1 MIIPAGVMKII
12 GFKSNANS
20 ETVPLPTE
28 GFNIV
33 KVQLDNGQII
43 EINIFSNDKIYS
55 NSLKDFLI
63 SKTNSVIKE
72 SEINLGSLDI
82 ITDEHERFK
91 HLIDAKIIDISNEKP
106 GLTNKKYEQLA
117 AAAVAQD
124 IIFNKRYIKQR
135 SIIKLPVAIGTSQDG
150 GNYYTSRS
158 IQVEA
163 NDKGEKSFG
172 RGGIYY
178 FAQTENAI
186 PIEITP
192 IKNREGIFVGYFKIT
207 TGKLIN
213 SEQINFLIDHA
224 IRTVTKLLSQNKK
237 PFLLQLIKNDVA
249 QQIPTNLYNLFKN
262 LNDIDKINRESSI
275 LLANEVYE
283 NYKVCLNDIK
293 DLMIANPSY
302 YKFFKASLPLVVT
315 EDKLKGFISK
325 VDAQAGKSSLQKMA
339 VAITSLNFSK
349 ENPNI
354 KQAVTKFIDDFI
366 AKMSSGEVNFKLL
379 SNFNLAAPNIFG
391 ESDTWGYPV
400 DNIASAKFTL
410 SYNDTFALIQQA
422 YSLVDQINNQ
432 TKSF

>member
-1 MIIPAGVMKII
+1 MIIPAGVMKIV
-12 GFKSNANS
+12 GFKANANS

-28 GFNIV
+28 GCNIV

-43 EINIFSNDKIYS
+43 EINVFSNDKVFS

-91 HLIDAKIIDISNEKP
+91 PLIEAKIAEISKEKP

-135 SIIKLPVAIGTSQDG
+135 SIIKLPIAIGTSQDG

-163 NDKGEKSFG
+163 NEKGEKSFG

-192 IKNREGIFVGYFKIT
+192 IKNKEGIFVGYFKVT

-224 IRTVTKLLSQNKK
+224 IRTVTVLLTQNKK

-249 QQIPTNLYNLFKN
+249 QQIPSNLYNLFKK
-262 LNDIDKINRESSI
+262 LNDIDKINRESSV
-275 LLANEVYE
+275 LLGAEVYE
-283 NYKVCLNDIK
+283 NYKVCLNEIK
-293 DLMIANPSY
+293 ELMIANPTY

-354 KQAVTKFIDDFI
+354 KQAVTKSVEDFI
-366 AKMSSGEVNFKLL
+366 SKMATGEVNFKLL

-400 DNIASAKFTL
+400 DNIASSKFTL
-410 SYNDTFALIQQA
+410 SYNDTYALIQQA

>member
-354 KQAVTKFIDDFI
+354 KQAVTKSIDDFI

>member
-1 MIIPAGVMKII
+1 MIIPAGVMKIV
-12 GFKSNANS
+12 GFKANANS

-28 GFNIV
+28 GCNIV

-43 EINIFSNDKIYS
+43 EINVFSNDKVFS

-91 HLIDAKIIDISNEKP
+91 PLIEAKIAEISQEKP

-135 SIIKLPVAIGTSQDG
+135 SIIKLPIAIGTSQDG

-163 NDKGEKSFG
+163 NEKGEKSFG

-192 IKNREGIFVGYFKIT
+192 IKNKEGIFVGYFKVT

-224 IRTVTKLLSQNKK
+224 IRTVTVLLTQNKK

-249 QQIPTNLYNLFKN
+249 QQIPSNLYNLFKK
-262 LNDIDKINRESSI
+262 LNDIDKINRESSV
-275 LLANEVYE
+275 LLGAEVYE
-283 NYKVCLNDIK
+283 NYKVCLNEIK
-293 DLMIANPSY
+293 ELMIANPTY

-354 KQAVTKFIDDFI
+354 KQAVTKSVEDFI
-366 AKMSSGEVNFKLL
+366 SKMATGEVNFKLL

>member
-1 MIIPAGVMKII
+1 MIIPAGVMKIV
-12 GFKSNANS
+12 GFKANANS

-28 GFNIV
+28 GFNII
-33 KVQLDNGQII
+33 KAQLDNGQII
-43 EINIFSNDKIYS
+43 EINVFSNDKIFS

-82 ITDEHERFK
+82 MTDEHERFK
-91 HLIDAKIIDISNEKP
+91 SLIDAKVIEISQEKP

-117 AAAVAQD
+117 SAAVAQD
-124 IIFNKRYIKQR
+124 IIFNKRYIKQK
-135 SIIKLPVAIGTSQDG
+135 SIIKLPIAIGTSQDG
-150 GNYYTSRS
+150 ANYYTSRS

-163 NDKGEKSFG
+163 NDKGVKAFG

-192 IKNREGIFVGYFKIT
+192 IKNKEGVFVGYFKVT

-213 SEQINFLIDHA
+213 SDQINFLIDHA
-224 IRTVTKLLSQNKK
+224 IRTVTVLFNQNKK

-249 QQIPTNLYNLFKN
+249 QQIPSNLYNLFKK
-262 LNDIDKINRESSI
+262 LNEIDKINRESNV
-275 LLANEVYE
+275 LLAADIYE
-283 NYKVCLNDIK
+283 SYKVCLNEIK
-293 DLMIANPSY
+293 ELMIANPTY

-354 KQAVTKFIDDFI
+354 KQAVTKSIEDFI
-366 AKMSSGEVNFKLL
+366 SKMATGEVNFKLL

-400 DNIASAKFTL
+400 DNIASSKFTL
-410 SYNDTFALIQQA
+410 SYNDTYALIQQA

>member
-1 MIIPAGVMKII
+1 MIIPAGVMKIV
-12 GFKSNANS
+12 GFKANANS

-28 GFNIV
+28 GCNIV

-43 EINIFSNDKIYS
+43 EINVFSNDKVFS

-91 HLIDAKIIDISNEKP
+91 SLIEAKIAEISQEKP

-135 SIIKLPVAIGTSQDG
+135 SIIKLPIAIGTSQDG

-163 NDKGEKSFG
+163 NEKGEKSFG

-192 IKNREGIFVGYFKIT
+192 IKNKEGIFVGYFKVT

-224 IRTVTKLLSQNKK
+224 IRTVTVLLTQNKK

-249 QQIPTNLYNLFKN
+249 QQIPSNLYNLFKK
-262 LNDIDKINRESSI
+262 LNDIDKINRESSV
-275 LLANEVYE
+275 LLGAEVYE
-283 NYKVCLNDIK
+283 NYKVCLNEIK
-293 DLMIANPSY
+293 ELMIANPTY

-354 KQAVTKFIDDFI
+354 KQAVTKSVEDFI
-366 AKMSSGEVNFKLL
+366 SKMATGEVNFKLL

-400 DNIASAKFTL
+400 DNIASSKFTL
-410 SYNDTFALIQQA
+410 SYNDTYALIQQA

>member
-1 MIIPAGVMKII
+1 MIIPAGVMKIV
-12 GFKSNANS
+12 GFKANANS

-28 GFNIV
+28 GCNIV

-43 EINIFSNDKIYS
+43 EINVFSNDKVFS

-91 HLIDAKIIDISNEKP
+91 PLIEAKIAEISQEKP

-135 SIIKLPVAIGTSQDG
+135 SIIKLPIAIGTSQDG

-163 NDKGEKSFG
+163 NEKGEKSFG

-192 IKNREGIFVGYFKIT
+192 IKNKEGIFVGYFKVT

-224 IRTVTKLLSQNKK
+224 IRTVTVLLTQNKK

-249 QQIPTNLYNLFKN
+249 QQIPSNLYNLFKK
-262 LNDIDKINRESSI
+262 LNDIDKINRESSV
-275 LLANEVYE
+275 LLGAEVYE
-283 NYKVCLNDIK
+283 NYKVCLNEIK
-293 DLMIANPSY
+293 ELMIANPTY

-354 KQAVTKFIDDFI
+354 KQAVTKSVEDFI
-366 AKMSSGEVNFKLL
+366 SKMATGEVNFKLL

-400 DNIASAKFTL
+400 DNIASSKFTL
-410 SYNDTFALIQQA
+410 SYNDTYALIQQA

>member
-1 MIIPAGVMKII
+1 MIIPAGVMKIV
-12 GFKSNANS
+12 GFKSNSNS

-28 GFNIV
+28 GFNTM

-43 EINIFSNDKIYS
+43 EINVFSNDKLFS

-72 SEINLGSLDI
+72 SEINLGKLDI
-82 ITDEHERFK
+82 ITDELERLK
-91 HLIDAKIIDISNEKP
+91 PILDLKMAEISQVQP
-106 GLTNKKYEQLA
+106 GLTNKKLEQLA
-117 AAAVAQD
+117 AEEVAKEM
-124 IIFNKRYIKQR
+124 IFNKRFIKQR
-135 SIIKLPVAIGTSQDG
+135 SIIKLPIAIGTSQDG

-158 IQVEA
+158 IQVGTNE
-163 NDKGEKSFG
+163 KGEKSFG

-192 IKNREGIFVGYFKIT
+192 IKNKDGIFVGYFKIT

-224 IRTVTKLLSQNKK
+224 IRTVSVLFKQNKK

-249 QQIPTNLYNLFKN
+249 QQIPSNLYSLFKA
-262 LNDIDKINRESSI
+262 LNDIDKINRESNE
-275 LLANEVYE
+275 LLSEEIYE
-283 NYKVCLNDIK
+283 NYKKCLNDIK
-293 DLMIANPSY
+293 ELMIANPTY

-325 VDAQAGKSSLQKMA
+325 VDPQAGKSSLQKMSI
-339 VAITSLNFSK
+339 AITSLNFSK
-349 ENPNI
+349 ENPSI
-354 KQAVTKFIDDFI
+354 KQAVTKFIEDFI
-366 AKMSSGEVNFKLL
+366 AKMATGEVNFKLL

-400 DNIASAKFTL
+400 DNIASSKFTL
-410 SYNDTFALIQQA
+410 SYNDTYALIQQA